1 MNRKRIKMK
10 RINLAICLFFM
21 VVSNV
26 ADLSAQKDS
35 LLLFTK
41 PDCSNCQA
49 TKRQLTRA
57 GIAYKE
63 MSLDEDKNPP
73 IMLKKLAEKK
83 YKGKIFLPV
92 IFMNNKLYHPAY
104 ETTKGM
110 EEMPLGDVVDTL
122 LLKQKTGQLHFPQLK
137 NIKVAPLDATVH
149 DADCEVKST
158 PIYLV
163 CFDFEN
169 EKEALE
175 SVTALVKQGYSFAG
189 VVFHQ
194 HKYKV
199 YCKLFLDKSVAATE
213 LIHMQQ
219 SFKNAYLFQMP

>member
-1 MNRKRIKMK
+1 MK
-10 RINLAICLFFM
+10 RINLALCLFLMM
-21 VVSNV
+21 VSCVGEIN
-26 ADLSAQKDS
+26 AQNDS

-63 MSLDEDKNPP
+63 LNLNDDQNPP

-92 IFMNNKLYHPAY
+92 IFMNKQLYHPVY
-104 ETTKGM
+104 ESKKGF

-122 LLKQKTGQLHFPQLK
+122 LFKQKTGQLHFSKLA
-137 NIKVAPLDATVH
+137 NIKVAPLEATVH
-149 DADCEVKST
+149 DADCEITTGPV
-158 PIYLV
+158 YLI
-163 CFDFEN
+163 CYDFETV
-169 EKEALE
+169 KEAQE
-175 SVTALVKQGYSFAG
+175 SMSNLVKQGYSFAG
-189 VVFHQ
+189 MLFQ
-194 HKYKV
+194 DGRFKV
-199 YCKLFLDKSVAATE
+199 YCKLFLDKKMAESE
-213 LIHMQQ
+213 LTHMQQ